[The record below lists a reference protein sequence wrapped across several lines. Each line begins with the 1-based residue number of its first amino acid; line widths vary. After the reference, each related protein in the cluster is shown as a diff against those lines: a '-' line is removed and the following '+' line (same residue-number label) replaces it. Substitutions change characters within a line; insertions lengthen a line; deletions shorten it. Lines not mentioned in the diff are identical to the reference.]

1 MSLGAARGTG
11 NTGHNVSTVSAHQ
24 SLPGMLQKKQGK
36 KREAAADVYLQH
48 NIRTRDMELK
58 ASYSS
63 GFI

>member
-1 MSLGAARGTG
+1 MLPVELVTLGAT
-11 NTGHNVSTVSAHQ
+11 SAQ
-24 SLPGMLQKKQGK
+24 SVLLRACQECFGRNREK

-48 NIRTRDMELK
+48 NIRTGDMELK